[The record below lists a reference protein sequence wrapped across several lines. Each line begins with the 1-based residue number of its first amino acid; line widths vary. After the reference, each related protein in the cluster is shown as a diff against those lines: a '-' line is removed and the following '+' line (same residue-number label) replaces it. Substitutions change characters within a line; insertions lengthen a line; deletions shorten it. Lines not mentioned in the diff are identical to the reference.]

1 MKIIPDIKYTEN
13 LKNVIKTTPI
23 ISIREKTPYS
33 VFQNINVYCNYIIPM
48 QRNNFNTKV
57 IIHAMNS
64 KQAMEIAIREFN
76 GDGWIIDR
84 EHYKYKKI

>member
-1 MKIIPDIKYTEN
+1 MIPI
-13 LKNVIKTTPI
+13 
-23 ISIREKTPYS
+23 
-33 VFQNINVYCNYIIPM
+33 

-64 KQAMEIAIREFN
+64 KQAMEIAEKEFKE
-76 GDGWIIDR
+76 DGWIIDR